1 MDVCLIGLGRMGAP
15 MAATLAAK
23 GFAVRAWTRTER
35 PDMRRDARITLLPT
49 AEAAVAGAD
58 AVILMLSD
66 GNATEELLFGRKL
79 AQAIGKEAIVIDMA
93 TIGPNAARD
102 HAARLAKLGLRYIDA
117 PVSGGV
123 KGAEAGTLTIF
134 AGGGREDFA
143 AATPFLAALGTPHH
157 LGPVGAGQTAKL
169 ANQIMVAIY
178 IGAVAEGLHF
188 AEAQGLDA
196 SALVGAL
203 QGGFADSAI
212 LRQHGAK
219 MAARSFAP
227 GGTCRLHLKDLDLAF
242 DLIAP
247 EQPRLHL
254 GEAIRERFRA
264 LVAAGQSEADHSAY
278 FLTYG
283 A

>member
-1 MDVCLIGLGRMGAP
+1 MNVCLLGLGRMGAP

-23 GFAVRAWTRTER
+23 GLAVRAWTRTQR
-35 PDMRRDARITLLPT
+35 PEMPCDPRIALLPT
-49 AEAAVAGAD
+49 AEAAVEGAD

-66 GNATEELLFGRKL
+66 GKATEELLFGRKL
-79 AQAIGKEAIVIDMA
+79 VQAIGRKTIVIDMA
-93 TIGPNAARD
+93 TIGPKAACD
-102 HAARLAKLGLRYIDA
+102 HAQRLAALGLSYVDA

-134 AGGGREDFA
+134 AGGTREDFA
-143 AATPFLAALGTPHH
+143 AASPFLAALGTPHH
-157 LGPVGAGQTAKL
+157 LGPVGSGQTAKL

-188 AEAQGLDA
+188 AEAQGMDA

-219 MAARSFAP
+219 MAVRSFTP

-242 DLIAP
+242 DLLA
-247 EQPRLHL
+247 EAQPHLHL
-254 GEAIRERFRA
+254 GDAVRQRFRA
-264 LVAAGQSEADHSAY
+264 LVAAGRSEADHSAY